1 MLFGIGWKV
10 WKYRKEKKEK
20 ERERQTGVEL
30 RGSLL
35 GIQKTWL
42 MDIFAVI

>member
-1 MLFGIGWKV
+1 MEILEGEEGKG
-10 WKYRKEKKEK
+10 